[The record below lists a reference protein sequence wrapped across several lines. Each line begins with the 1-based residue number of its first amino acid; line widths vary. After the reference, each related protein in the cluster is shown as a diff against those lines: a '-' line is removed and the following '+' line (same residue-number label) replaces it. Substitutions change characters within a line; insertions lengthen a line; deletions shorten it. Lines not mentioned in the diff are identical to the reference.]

1 MFKYE
6 ISGYK
11 YCTCGVKFTFES
23 VKIYFRF
30 IEIMRKS
37 CFYLTAG
44 TCLKRAHKLFFLL
57 EIVKLI
63 VSLNENTIKLFTLWL
78 L

>member
-23 VKIYFRF
+23 VEIYFRF
-30 IEIMRKS
+30 IELCEKVVLFNS
-37 CFYLTAG
+37 GYLPKTG
-44 TCLKRAHKLFFLL
+44 ETNCSFCSK
-57 EIVKLI
+57 
-63 VSLNENTIKLFTLWL
+63 SLN
-78 L
+78 